1 MQLPGSSDC
10 KIWGFS
16 FPFSLVQDKHRDQ
29 ASFILVAFTP
39 FWQQSLEPD
48 AGPDLCPV
56 QALLHLQAWQ
66 SDVKLHSIN
75 EN

>member
-1 MQLPGSSDC
+1 MQLPGSSDS

-16 FPFSLVQDKHRDQ
+16 FPFSFIQDKYRDQ
-29 ASFILVAFTP
+29 ASFILIAFTQ
-39 FWQQSLEPD
+39 FWQHSLEPD
-48 AGPDLCPV
+48 ANIYSRLVPT
-56 QALLHLQAWQ
+56 LLHVQERQ